1 MKWTRSIHLI
11 PWHGRPAHVFHSL
24 KPYDAKAS
32 HLGGP
37 PKPRKGAALV
47 AFFSIAFFAALA
59 VAGGPAPATQPAAP
73 AVDEKLWAR
82 MTEIDARAGRI
93 TSLAADFEQRK
104 YTALLRKPLVSGGK
118 IRVKGATMRWDT
130 DRPEKS
136 VLLVTDKEARV
147 YYPAQSTLELY
158 TLDQRLGEL
167 AASPLPRLAVLKE
180 RFSFTE
186 IPAKELDDS
195 VDPAKFLALKLTPTD
210 PALREHVQD
219 VRVLL
224 DIAGAYMIR
233 AELTDADGDRTAIHF
248 LNAKINADVGEMDL
262 KVPAGTKTVRPL
274 EGLENRPD
282 KK

>member
-1 MKWTRSIHLI
+1 MNRTRLI
-11 PWHGRPAHVFHSL
+11 PWHGRPARVFLPLTSNT
-24 KPYDAKAS
+24 
-32 HLGGP
+32 GGP
-37 PKPRKGAALV
+37 PVPRQSLIFL
-47 AFFSIAFFAALA
+47 AFFSIALFSAALIA
-59 VAGGPAPATQPAAP
+59 PAGPASKPAAP
-73 AVDEKLWAR
+73 PVDEKLWAR

-104 YTALLRKPLVSGGK
+104 YTPLLRKPLVSGGK
-118 IRVKGATMRWDT
+118 VRVKGSTMRWDT
-130 DRPEKS
+130 ERPEKS
-136 VLLVTDKEARV
+136 ILLVTEKEARL

-180 RFSFTE
+180 RFSFVE
-186 IPAKELDDS
+186 IPAKELDETA
-195 VDPAKFLALKLTPTD
+195 DPAKVLALKLTPSD

-233 AELTDADGDRTAIHF
+233 AELTDADGDRTAIRF
-248 LNAKINADVGEMDL
+248 LNAKINADVGDLDL

-274 EGLENRPD
+274 EGLERGQTGRPGA
-282 KK
+282 K

>member
-1 MKWTRSIHLI
+1 MKRTSYTRLM
-11 PWHGRPAHVFHSL
+11 PWHGRPAHVLHSL

-59 VAGGPAPATQPAAP
+59 VAGDPAPATQPAAP
-73 AVDEKLWAR
+73 AADEKLWAR
-82 MTEIDARAGRI
+82 MTEIDSRAGRI
-93 TSLAADFEQRK
+93 TSLAADFEQHK

-130 DRPEKS
+130 DRPERS

-158 TLDQRLGEL
+158 SLDQRLGEL

-186 IPAKELDDS
+186 IPPKELDDS
-195 VDPAKFLALKLTPTD
+195 VDPAKYLALKLTPTD

-248 LNAKINADVGEMDL
+248 LNVKINADVGDLDL